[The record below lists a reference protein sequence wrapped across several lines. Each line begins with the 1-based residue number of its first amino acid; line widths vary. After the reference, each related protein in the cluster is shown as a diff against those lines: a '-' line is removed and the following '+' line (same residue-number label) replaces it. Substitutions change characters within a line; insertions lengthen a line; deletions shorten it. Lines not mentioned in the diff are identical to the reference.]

1 VPVVVVSLNERDVPI
16 ELIEKIAIADSQIPE
31 SSEKILESPHI
42 QEVVILSTCLRTEI
56 YAFVNRFHDGL
67 AFLED
72 FFRSGRTVDE
82 ADKIREHLKV
92 YFEEAAVEHLFAV
105 ASGID
110 SPVLGEGEILRQV
123 RHAWEMAQKAATCG
137 VNLSLLFR
145 HAVATGKKA
154 RSATTISQG
163 ITSLAHIAVELASQE
178 NGGNLQNRHALVVGA
193 GEMGSKI
200 VSALA
205 DKSISNLAI
214 ANRGQAKAKALAQI
228 YDAKVIDM
236 SNLYDAI
243 KEADVILTALVNDEV
258 LITREII
265 EGITASRSKP
275 MVLIDTAVPRAID
288 PGVKDMEHVKLFNID
303 DLRLYAE
310 KEFDLRKS
318 AIVHVEE
325 IISVAVERYFEDARG
340 RQAAPLI
347 KLLRFRAFDILN
359 KELEKNQV
367 FSSLDQDMQNEIRK
381 AFTATLDKFLHEPTV
396 QIKNAV
402 GTSES
407 EILFQ
412 SIRTL
417 FGL

>member
-1 VPVVVVSLNERDVPI
+1 MVVSINERDVPI
-16 ELIEKIAIADSQIPE
+16 ELIEKISVVTSQIPE
-31 SSEKILESPHI
+31 VSEEILQSPYI
-42 QEVVILSTCLRTEI
+42 QETVVLSTCLRTEI

-67 AFLED
+67 AFIEN
-72 FFRSGRTVDE
+72 FFRSRCAVDE
-82 ADKIREHLKV
+82 ADKVCEHLKV
-92 YFEEAAVEHLFAV
+92 YFEEAAAEHLFAV

-123 RHAWEMAQKAATCG
+123 KHAWEMAQKTGACG
-137 VNLSLLFR
+137 ANLSLLFR
-145 HAVATGKKA
+145 HAIATGKKA
-154 RSATTISQG
+154 RSMTTISQG

-178 NGGNLQNRHALVVGA
+178 NGGNLQNSHALVVGA

-205 DKSISNLAI
+205 DKSISDLSI

-243 KEADVILTALVNDEV
+243 KEADVVLTALVNDEV

-265 EGITASRSKP
+265 EEIIASRSKP

-288 PGVKDMEHVKLFNID
+288 PGVKDAAHVKLFNID

-310 KEFDLRKS
+310 KEFDLRRS

-325 IISVAVERYFEDARG
+325 IIAAEMERYFEDARG

-347 KLLRFRAFDILN
+347 KLLRLRAFDTLD
-359 KELEKNQV
+359 KELAKNQI
-367 FSSLDQDMQNEIRK
+367 FASLDPSMQEEIRK
-381 AFTATLDKFLHEPTV
+381 AFVATLDKFLHEPTI
-396 QIKNAV
+396 QIKKAV

-412 SIRTL
+412 SLRTL